1 MNRKNFFHYWGMFRM
16 FGGHLSKNKA
26 LFLAVISITL
36 VSSSIPTNA
45 QNQVPYEG
53 PGFDYSFPE
62 EHMLFLKGD
71 EDTQFLDRNWTTVT
85 GLPTGSA
92 SFSKTSSFTLPTI
105 VDSYS
110 SPTIEPFSFE
120 GNITVRLFASLESTS
135 NACSLSNTP
144 LGGPLGS
151 ETQFSITLGMGSFEP
166 ISQLE
171 TEPIVMSKDR
181 TDPHIFEVSAKDVNI
196 SMNSGDRV
204 HLSIQVRHECALSG
218 TLWWGTYDSRTGI
231 SLEGDL
237 IDANLN
243 VVVDQ
248 NRIARI
254 EYTPISPWGL
264 SDFPSQSI
272 ELVGP
277 VPWDE
282 MQHGYYD
289 EYNWADHF
297 ELPDGISKGESN
309 RSVRIWMTDRP
320 LAPGN
325 YMLDACMRLS
335 DQDPGDLCPSWAILR
350 FSVPQD
356 KPPILSSSFAVALI
370 SLGIISWLGVSM
382 RGASLPLPAYGVI
395 LLLTLS
401 SIATTSELSDLDDE
415 YYREGS
421 AAPNFILLSHDPS
434 SAAVSLSEIMGSS
447 DVIVVGLFTSGSPNA
462 ENQKDDFEAAEKILA
477 LDDYSATFVQ
487 IATGDGVKAY
497 NLDDFAE
504 ELNGSWP
511 LLLDDGTV
519 GRSLPSGPTDAVLV
533 IDSAGFIVSWSPGSM
548 APSNIHSA
556 TESASLGSG
565 KSPFSLF
572 SMLLGTAL
580 LPLIVLGMPSERNYD
595 PPEEPLIPGVGAVM
609 TIFAASFGFMLWAA
623 PVSLL
628 SAIGLGLYWTF
639 VQVILS
645 IILAYHGA
653 SMLSRGRII
662 EIEKAASF
670 VHNRLSEKYKQ
681 WRPLSR
687 FSEDVY
693 LGLWLAWISWLI
705 QPTLIAQGVGS
716 LARSGFLGLAISPLF
731 LFSFVISA
739 GFVVLILRSVSLV
752 FGSYSRILGMIS
764 LGVRPRAWGLIVG
777 IMGAWTLFSI
787 ILGPLSPLI

>member
-1 MNRKNFFHYWGMFRM
+1 MNRKNFYHYRGVFLMLR
-16 FGGHLSKNKA
+16 GHLSKNKG
-26 LFLAVISITL
+26 LILAVISITL

-53 PGFDYSFPE
+53 PGFDYSFPG

-181 TDPHIFEVSAKDVNI
+181 TDPHIFEVSAKEVNI

-237 IDANLN
+237 IDADLN

-320 LAPGN
+320 LEPGN

-356 KPPILSSSFAVALI
+356 KSPILSSSFAVALI
-370 SLGIISWLGVSM
+370 SLGIISWLGVSI

-401 SIATTSELSDLDDE
+401 SIATTSELPDLDDE
-415 YYREGS
+415 YYREGG

-434 SAAVSLSEIMGSS
+434 SAAVSLSELMGNS
-447 DVIVVGLFTSGSPNA
+447 DVIVLGLFTSGSPNA

-477 LDDYSATFVQ
+477 LDGYSATFVQ

-497 NLDDFAE
+497 NLDEFAG

-556 TESASLGSG
+556 TETASLGSG
-565 KSPFSLF
+565 NSPFSLF
-572 SMLLGTAL
+572 SMLVGTAL

-595 PPEEPLIPGVGAVM
+595 SPEEPLIPGVGAVM

-623 PVSLL
+623 PISLL

-639 VQVILS
+639 VQLILS
-645 IILAYHGA
+645 IILAYHGV

-662 EIEKAASF
+662 EIEKATSF
-670 VHNRLSEKYKQ
+670 VHKRLSEKYRE

-716 LARSGFLGLAISPLF
+716 LARSGLLGLAISPLF

>member
-1 MNRKNFFHYWGMFRM
+1 MFR
-16 FGGHLSKNKA
+16 GNSPLKKT
-26 LFLAVISITL
+26 LILAVISIIF
-36 VSSSIPTNA
+36 VSSSIPGNA
-45 QNQVPYEG
+45 QNQAQYEG
-53 PGFDYSFPE
+53 PGFDYSFPGQ
-62 EHMLFLKGD
+62 HMLFLKGD
-71 EDTQFLDRNWTTVT
+71 EDSQFLDRNWTTVT

-135 NACSLSNTP
+135 NACSLSDIP

-151 ETQFSITLGMGSFEP
+151 ETQFSISLGMGSFEP

-181 TDPHIFEVSAKDVNI
+181 TDPHIFEVSVNEVNI

-237 IDANLN
+237 IDASLN

-282 MQHGYYD
+282 MQHGRYD

-297 ELPDGISKGESN
+297 EMPDGISKGESN

-320 LAPGN
+320 LEPGN
-325 YMLDACMRLS
+325 YMLDACMRVS

-350 FSVPQD
+350 FNVPQD
-356 KPPILSSSFAVALI
+356 KPPILSSGFAVAMV
-370 SLGIISWLGVSM
+370 SLGILSWLGVSM
-382 RGASLPLPAYGVI
+382 KGASLPLPAYGVI
-395 LLLTLS
+395 LLLALS
-401 SIATTSELSDLDDE
+401 SIATTSDLPDLDDE

-421 AAPNFILLSHDPS
+421 AAPNFILLSHNPS
-434 SAAVSLSEIMGSS
+434 SAAVSLSELMDSS
-447 DVIVVGLFTSGSPNA
+447 DVIVVGLFTPGSPNA
-462 ENQKDDFEAAEKILA
+462 ENQKDDFESAEKILA
-477 LDDYSATFVQ
+477 LDDLSATFVQ
-487 IATGDGVKAY
+487 IATGEGVKAY
-497 NLDDFAE
+497 NLDDFAR

-548 APSNIHSA
+548 APSDIHSA

-572 SMLLGTAL
+572 SMLLGTSL
-580 LPLIVLGMPSERNYD
+580 LPLIVLGMPSERTYD
-595 PPEEPLIPGVGAVM
+595 SPEEPLIPGVGAVM
-609 TIFAASFGFMLWAA
+609 TIAAASFGFMLWAA
-623 PVSLL
+623 PISIL
-628 SAIGLGLYWTF
+628 SSIGLGLYWTF

-645 IILAYHGA
+645 IILVYHGA

-662 EIEKAASF
+662 EVEKASAF
-670 VHNRLSEKYKQ
+670 VYKRLSKKYRE

-716 LARSGFLGLAISPLF
+716 LARSGFLGLAISPIF

-739 GFVVLILRSVSLV
+739 GCVVLILRTASLV
-752 FGSYSRILGMIS
+752 FGGYSRILGMIS
-764 LGVRPRAWGLIVG
+764 LGVRPRAWGLAVG
-777 IMGAWTLFSI
+777 IMGIWTLLGI
-787 ILGPLSPLI
+787 ILGPLYPLI